1 MDRIRIYRARE
12 AVNSLYPVVDRVTTD
27 EKVSRAQDKY
37 QNLINKFGFELA
49 DFMERFFGEILS
61 ELNSTESENGIAV
74 EE

>member
-1 MDRIRIYRARE
+1 M
-12 AVNSLYPVVDRVTTD
+12 VDRVTTD

-61 ELNSTESENGIAV
+61 ELNSAESENGIAV